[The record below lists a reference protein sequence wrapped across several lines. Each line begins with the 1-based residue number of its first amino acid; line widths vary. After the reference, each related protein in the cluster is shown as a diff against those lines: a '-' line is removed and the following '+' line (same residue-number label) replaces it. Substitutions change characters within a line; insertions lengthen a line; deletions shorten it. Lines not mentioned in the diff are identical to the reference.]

1 MWLSHLKT
9 GAENVDSGGPLS
21 AEFSYNPENKN
32 SLTASWKPWLT
43 GSGVFD

>member
-9 GAENVDSGGPLS
+9 GAGNVDPGGPLS
-21 AEFSYNPENKN
+21 AEFSSNPEKN
-32 SLTASWKPWLT
+32 NLTASWKPWLT